1 MKPIEFLDVADRLKD
16 SSEEADRRS
25 AVSRGY
31 YAVYH
36 SIRHYLKSK
45 INDIPDDILRD
56 HTAVIRC
63 ILEGGKVANL
73 PDVISFARFLVELKN
88 DRHEADYDLSST
100 KFNANQSVN
109 FYDRCRKAID
119 EFDSYKNTQLI
130 NGIEKYLILINRIHR
145 A

>member
-1 MKPIEFLDVADRLKD
+1 MNSIKFLCVSDKIKN
-16 SSEEADRRS
+16 SIEEADRRS

-36 SIRHYLKSK
+36 SIRHYLKTK
-45 INDIPDDILRD
+45 IVDIPDDYLRN
-56 HTAVIRC
+56 HSKVIDC
-63 ILEGGKVANL
+63 LYEGGKSANL
-73 PDVISFARFLVELKN
+73 PQVTSLASRIRQLKE
-88 DRHEADYDLSST
+88 DRNEADYDLSST
-100 KFNANQSVN
+100 KYDIIQSMG

-119 EFDSYKNTQLI
+119 EFDSYKNTQLV